1 MSRTPNRKKGRR
13 PGLPDMPSS
22 DPFRRWSV
30 GLGLRVGAIFA
41 GGILLINSA
50 ALWEP
55 SDPVNL
61 ESDVNPRVV
70 ELAPTLVL
78 PSDVNERVDKWM
90 GRYLTSNRPAFER
103 FLAREG
109 LYSRM
114 IRQKLRE
121 RGMPE
126 DLLYMVLVESG
137 FSTRAR
143 SRVSATG
150 LWQFMG
156 PTAREYGLRIDE
168 YVDER
173 RDPIRATD
181 AALDYLEKL
190 YEQFGSWYL
199 AAAAYN
205 AGPSRVARALRRHDG
220 SGPDEGELYWEVVDH
235 LPMETR
241 EYVPK
246 ILAATLLARDAEQYG
261 FNVVRADPYRFDR
274 VWVPGGTSLR
284 TVAQALDLPVSLV
297 RDLNPHLI
305 LGMTPLG
312 TSYGVR
318 VPPGRSADVVAFLG
332 SGRRTRSVDD

>member
-1 MSRTPNRKKGRR
+1 MSRTLNREKGRR
-13 PGLPDMPSS
+13 PGLPDMPLT
-22 DPFRRWSV
+22 DPVRRWSA

-41 GGILLINSA
+41 GGILLVNFT

-55 SDPVNL
+55 FDSVDL
-61 ESDVNPRVV
+61 ESEVIPRAV
-70 ELAPTLVL
+70 ELAPALIL
-78 PSDVNERVDKWM
+78 PTEVNEQVEHWM
-90 GRYLTSNRPAFER
+90 SRYLTTKRPAFER

-109 LYSRM
+109 LYSGM

-137 FSTRAR
+137 FYARAR
-143 SRVSATG
+143 SRVSAIG

-181 AALDYLEKL
+181 AALDYLGKL
-190 YEQFGSWYL
+190 YERFGSWYL

-220 SGPDEGELYWEVVDH
+220 SGSDEGELYWEVLDD
-235 LPMETR
+235 LPIETR

-246 ILAATLLARDAEQYG
+246 ILAAILLARDAERYG
-261 FNVVRADPYRFDR
+261 FHVVRADPYRFDR

-284 TVAQALDLPVSLV
+284 TVARALDLPVSLV

-305 LGMTPLG
+305 LGMTPLS

-318 VPPGRSADVVAFLG
+318 VPPGRSADVVAYLG